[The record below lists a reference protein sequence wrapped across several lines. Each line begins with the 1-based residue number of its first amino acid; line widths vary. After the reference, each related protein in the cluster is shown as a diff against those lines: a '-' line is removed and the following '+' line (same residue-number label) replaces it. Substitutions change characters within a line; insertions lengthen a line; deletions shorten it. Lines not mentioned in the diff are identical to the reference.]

1 VSLLDKQPASRS
13 KKRSPVCIT
22 RHALRQVYQGL
33 YADDERRP
41 SLGSEQQLNPEAR
54 HTQEQLSSHNLTRSH
69 KKESTQLSKAQA
81 CWRKHRYTNWLLFLT
96 SIITVWM
103 AITHF
108 VPSLSFL
115 TFMTGTFGL
124 VASEFHIWK
133 PWQQAQSTQQ
143 QAQMMT
149 SSFLASCSLCVMTFA
164 ELC

>member
-1 VSLLDKQPASRS
+1 
-13 KKRSPVCIT
+13 VCIT